1 MPKRAPRASQ
11 DIPSA
16 QNFSPNEI
24 DLPRVLELVH
34 EHQGNRKA
42 LAEAIRL
49 EFYASRQIP
58 GKGQGTVW
66 QNVVSGMAVYGL
78 IDDKG
83 DLTDIGSRLY
93 GLRHDAG
100 ELYNALAQHLLLNVS
115 GVVLIECLLDM
126 HRAGELPTLPAIREA
141 LEERGVHTSPAGK
154 SISLLRLWLAKAGL
168 FRSQW
173 VPNTDVYHGLLGRS
187 EDELAALAGL
197 GDGQRA
203 VLKMLATLGE
213 GHYDSSDLRHSTE
226 AAYSVSLNE
235 KGFAQDVIYKLA
247 DLGYLAWARKGGRGW
262 TFDIQATPK
271 TLEITVEL
279 VDQLG
284 GLSANLRS
292 LLRMNVAEIVSRL
305 DSADTYEKGLALE
318 ALGFKLMRIVG
329 LDYISTRFRPRPGRF
344 EVDLLFQS
352 DRLAYS
358 RWQIQC
364 KNTDRVSVDDVAK
377 EVGLTYHLLSNV
389 IVVLTRGV
397 IGEDARRYASD
408 VMRKTNLAIALI
420 DKVDVAKI
428 VSNPLAIFP
437 ILQREAA
444 YALELKPLQ
453 SADQS

>member
-1 MPKRAPRASQ
+1 MKIVVTVKQSPRRYGWSSTRR
-11 DIPSA
+11 P
-16 QNFSPNEI
+16 
-24 DLPRVLELVH
+24 LP
-34 EHQGNRKA
+34 G
-42 LAEAIRL
+42 
-49 EFYASRQIP
+49 S
-58 GKGQGTVW
+58 GSGTVW
-66 QNVVSGMAVYGL
+66 QNVVSGMGAYGL
-78 IDDKG
+78 IDDNG
-83 DLTDIGSRLY
+83 ILTDIGSRLY
-93 GLRHDAG
+93 DLRHDLNG
-100 ELYNALAQHLLLNVS
+100 LYNALAQHLLNNVK
-115 GVVLIECLLDM
+115 GVTLIECLLDM
-126 HRAGELPTLPAIREA
+126 HRAGEVPTLPAIREA
-141 LEERGVHTSPAGK
+141 LEERGVHTSTAGK

-173 VPNTDVYHGLLGRS
+173 VPNTDIYHGLLGKS
-187 EDELAALAGL
+187 KDEIAAMAGL

-203 VLKMLATLGE
+203 VLKMLATLGD
-213 GHYDSSDLRHSTE
+213 GHYDSSDLRHAAE

-235 KGFAQDVIYKLA
+235 KTFAQDVIYKLG
-247 DLGYLAWARKGGRGW
+247 DLGYLNWTRKGGRGW
-262 TFDIQATPK
+262 TLDVQTTPK
-271 TLEITVEL
+271 TLEVTVEL
-279 VDQLG
+279 VDQLS
-284 GLSANLRS
+284 GLSASLRS
-292 LLRMNVAEIVSRL
+292 LVRMNVPDIVARL
-305 DSADTYEKGLALE
+305 DSEDTYQKGLALE

-408 VMRKTNLAIALI
+408 VMRKTNLAIALV
-420 DKVDVAKI
+420 DKTDVTEI

-437 ILQREAA
+437 VLKREAS

-453 SADQS
+453 PAD